1 MRKIKELEG
10 EISSIKIQK
19 VTATRKWKEESE
31 KHNILR
37 KQKHEEILKIK
48 KANLKK
54 DQEIDRLRKDNKKKD
69 ILQRRKVEEI
79 AALKKQN
86 DFLLM
91 KKASATKQR
100 RDKL

>member
-37 KQKHEEILKIK
+37 K
-48 KANLKK
+48 
-54 DQEIDRLRKDNKKKD
+54 
-69 ILQRRKVEEI
+69 
-79 AALKKQN
+79 
-86 DFLLM
+86 
-91 KKASATKQR
+91 
-100 RDKL
+100 